1 MLTRHG
7 YATGMNDVDFDP
19 LASKDPGCSSLTT
32 TQLGPPS
39 FAMAMTKG
47 SALLIPFNGFAGL
60 WCVAIN
66 CFTCAKS
73 GRSSCSFQPAPERLS
88 RLGTRIEM
96 NVVGC
101 QAMGK
106 KPSRHPRREIAM
118 KRGVIPRRRPL
129 L

>member
-1 MLTRHG
+1 MRKKR
-7 YATGMNDVDFDP
+7 P
-19 LASKDPGCSSLTT
+19 
-32 TQLGPPS
+32 
-39 FAMAMTKG
+39 
-47 SALLIPFNGFAGL
+47 
-60 WCVAIN
+60 
-66 CFTCAKS
+66 
-73 GRSSCSFQPAPERLS
+73 FQPAPERLARS
-88 RLGTRIEM
+88 GTRIEM